1 MISRPKKK
9 PLRFILAER
18 AVFFFFSL
26 CIFSLFLYGIGTA
39 QAFMDSTQLFLL
51 RLSLF
56 MGLFLAASSFLGFVL
71 ELWRGIVSKRR
82 RFFAA
87 ALYLLF
93 CLSGLAAAVLAS
105 FITVTAGGNV

>member
-18 AVFFFFSL
+18 AVVFFFSL
-26 CIFSLFLYGIGTA
+26 CAFSFFLYGTGTA

-51 RLSLF
+51 RLSLIT
-56 MGLFLAASSFLGFVL
+56 GLFLAAAAGTGFVL
-71 ELWRGIVSKRR
+71 ALWAGTVPRGR
-82 RFFAA
+82 RFFGAA
-87 ALYLLF
+87 VYLFF
-93 CLSGLAAAVLAS
+93 CFFGLAAAVLAS

>member
-18 AVFFFFSL
+18 AVVFFFSL
-26 CIFSLFLYGIGTA
+26 CAFSFFLYGTGTA

-51 RLSLF
+51 RLSLIT
-56 MGLFLAASSFLGFVL
+56 GLFLAAAAGTGFVL
-71 ELWRGIVSKRR
+71 ALWAGAAKGR
-82 RFFAA
+82 RFFGAA
-87 ALYLLF
+87 VYLFF
-93 CLSGLAAAVLAS
+93 CFFGLAAAVLAS